1 MEYLTVRAER
11 TTLDLLLWRRYRRDL
26 GGLLE
31 DTLARNPGLA
41 SAGAFLPVG
50 MVVAVDAPSAL
61 ATAPARPV
69 VSLYD

>member
-1 MEYLTVRAER
+1 
-11 TTLDLLLWRRYRRDL
+11 
-26 GGLLE
+26 
-31 DTLARNPGLA
+31 LARNPGLA